1 MLVVMKKEATQEQIE
16 GVVTAIRAMGYEAR
30 PIPGAQRTAIG
41 LLGNDGRVDAGR
53 VEGLSGVAEVIQVS
67 QPYKVVAREWR
78 PDDTVITLPN
88 GSTIGGPGIVV
99 MAGPCAVESE
109 AQLNTTAASI
119 AAAGATILRGGAF
132 KPRTSPYAFQG
143 LGLDGLKLLRAAA
156 DRHGLAVVTEAI
168 DETSLR
174 QVAEWADIIQI
185 GARNMQNFMLLKAAG
200 QTRKPVLLKRG
211 LSATI
216 QEWLLAAEYIAA
228 EGNEQIILCE
238 RGLRS
243 FDPNTRNLLDIT
255 AVPVVKQLSHLPV
268 IVDPSHGTGRR
279 EKVLPVARAAVA
291 VGADGLII
299 EVHPKPEEAMSDG
312 PQSLT
317 LPMFDELM
325 LEIAKI
331 ATAIDRPF
339 SKITVAS

>member
-1 MLVVMKKEATQEQIE
+1 MLVVMQHEASPEQIDA
-16 GVVTAIRAMGYEAR
+16 VVDVIRSLGYEAR

-41 LLGNDGRVDAGR
+41 LLGNDGKVDSAR
-53 VEGLSGVAEVIQVS
+53 IEGLPGVAQVIHVS

-78 PDDTVITLPN
+78 PDDTVISLPT
-88 GSTIGGPGIVV
+88 GAKIGGGHFAV

-109 AQLNTTAASI
+109 EQVMQTAEAVK
-119 AAAGATILRGGAF
+119 AAGATLLRGGAY

-143 LGLDGLKLLRAAA
+143 LGVDGLKILRKAA
-156 DRHGLAVVTEAI
+156 DTYGLAVVTEAI
-168 DETSLR
+168 DEVSLR
-174 QVAEWADIIQI
+174 NVEAWADIIQI

-200 QTRKPVLLKRG
+200 QAKKPVLLKRG

-243 FDPNTRNLLDIT
+243 FDQNTRNVLDIT
-255 AVPVVKQLSHLPV
+255 AVPVVKSMSHLPV

-279 EKVLPVARAAVA
+279 DKVKPVARAGAA
-291 VGADGLII
+291 VGADGLMV
-299 EVHPKPEEAMSDG
+299 EVHPEPDKALSDG

-317 LPMFDELM
+317 LPMFADLMDEVRRVLDAVN
-325 LEIAKI
+325 LQP
-331 ATAIDRPF
+331 AT
-339 SKITVAS
+339 V

>member
-1 MLVVMKKEATQEQIE
+1 MLVVMQHEASPEQIDA
-16 GVVTAIRAMGYEAR
+16 VVDVIRSLGYEAR

-41 LLGNDGRVDAGR
+41 LLGNDGKVDSAR
-53 VEGLSGVAEVIQVS
+53 IEGLPGVAQVIHVS

-78 PDDTVITLPN
+78 PDDTVISLPT
-88 GSTIGGPGIVV
+88 GAKIGGGHFAV

-109 AQLNTTAASI
+109 DQVMRTAEAVK
-119 AAAGATILRGGAF
+119 AAGATLLRGGAY

-143 LGLDGLKLLRAAA
+143 LGVDGLKILRKAA
-156 DRHGLAVVTEAI
+156 DTYGLAVVTEAI
-168 DETSLR
+168 DEVSLR
-174 QVAEWADIIQI
+174 NVEEWADIIQI

-200 QTRKPVLLKRG
+200 QAKKPVLLKRG

-243 FDPNTRNLLDIT
+243 FDQNTRNVLDIT
-255 AVPVVKQLSHLPV
+255 AVPVVKSMSHLPV

-279 EKVLPVARAAVA
+279 DKVKPVARAGAA
-291 VGADGLII
+291 VGADGLMV
-299 EVHPKPEEAMSDG
+299 EVHPEPEKALSDG

-317 LPMFDELM
+317 LPMFADLMDEVRRVLD
-325 LEIAKI
+325 AVSPQP
-331 ATAIDRPF
+331 AT
-339 SKITVAS
+339 V